1 MISQIAI
8 TLEGLLPFLG
18 YFGGGVL
25 LVVLFSLIYLKVTP
39 YDEIRLVR
47 EGKIA
52 PAISFGGAIFGFIS
66 PLTAAIAH
74 SVNFLDMV
82 IWALIALIVQILVF
96 LLVRL
101 TFRSF
106 INDIANDKIGSALFL
121 AIVSIAAGLVNAASM
136 TY

>member
-18 YFGGGVL
+18 YFGGGAL
-25 LVVLFSLIYLKVTP
+25 IVVLFSLIYLKVTP
-39 YDEIRLVR
+39 YDEIKLVH

-52 PAISFGGAIFGFIS
+52 PAISFGGAVFGFIC
-66 PLTAAIAH
+66 PLTAAISH

-82 IWALIALIVQILVF
+82 IWALVALAVQILVF
-96 LLVRL
+96 LLFRL
-101 TFRSF
+101 VFRSF
-106 INDIANDKIGSALFL
+106 VNEIANNNIGSALFL
-121 AIVSIAAGLVNAASM
+121 AILSVAAGLVNAASM